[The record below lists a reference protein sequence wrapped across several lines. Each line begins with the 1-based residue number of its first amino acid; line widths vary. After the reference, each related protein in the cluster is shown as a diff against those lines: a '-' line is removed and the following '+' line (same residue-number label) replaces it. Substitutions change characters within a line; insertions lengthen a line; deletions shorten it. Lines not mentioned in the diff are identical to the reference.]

1 MDIAKTWEE
10 AQNYIKESK
19 FEKAIVLLDGAL
31 EIEPKNANLIS
42 ERAVVYFHLGEKE
55 KALKELDYCV
65 LLEPQNPYRYSSRA
79 YVKAALDDIDGAIVD
94 YEKCIQIDP
103 LDAIAYNNL
112 GLLLESQGRMKM
124 AKKNFD
130 RADELEGVLKERGI
144 DLPIKEENNE
154 EVLNEESSKGNTW
167 SIIRGTFTDKNMFKE
182 YIQFL
187 KNGFRIKK

>member
-19 FEKAIVLLDGAL
+19 FEKAKVLLDGAL

-79 YVKAALDDIDGAIVD
+79 YVKAALKDIDGAIVD

-144 DLPIKEENNE
+144 DLPMEEENNK